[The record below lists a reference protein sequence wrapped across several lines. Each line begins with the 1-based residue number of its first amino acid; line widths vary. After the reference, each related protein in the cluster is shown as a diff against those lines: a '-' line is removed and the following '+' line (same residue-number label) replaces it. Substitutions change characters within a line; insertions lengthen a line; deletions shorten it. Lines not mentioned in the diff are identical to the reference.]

1 MTPLPNRFPILRALA
16 LGALAL
22 LVAMLVLIHPASAE
36 SDAASCATGG
46 AVEDA
51 ANSPGLVSDCE
62 ALLAARDTL
71 AGTARLCWRHGTLW
85 RGLPR

>member
-22 LVAMLVLIHPASAE
+22 LVAMLVFIHPASAE

-46 AVEDA
+46 AVEAA
-51 ANSPGLVSDCE
+51 ANNPGLVSDTGDPVGRNHTPDGE
-62 ALLAARDTL
+62 MAR
-71 AGTARLCWRHGTLW
+71 WR
-85 RGLPR
+85 RA

>member
-46 AVEDA
+46 AV
-51 ANSPGLVSDCE
+51 
-62 ALLAARDTL
+62 
-71 AGTARLCWRHGTLW
+71 
-85 RGLPR
+85 